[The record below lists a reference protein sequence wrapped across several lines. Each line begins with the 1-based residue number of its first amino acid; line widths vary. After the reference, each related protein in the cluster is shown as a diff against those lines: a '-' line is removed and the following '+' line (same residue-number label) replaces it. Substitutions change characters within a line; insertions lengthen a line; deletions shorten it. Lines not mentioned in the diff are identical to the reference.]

1 MPSRVEGS
9 IESGRDY
16 LDALAARKAD
26 IAWPEPRPI
35 KSELPSAPSFDAAL
49 LLPSALSTYV
59 ADEADRMPCSPDFIA
74 ASLLVSLGATIGS
87 RCALKPK
94 RCDDWLVTP
103 NLWGAVVGD
112 PSSKKSPA
120 IDKGWRF
127 LDRLEADESDRH
139 AKEMIIFEAE
149 TAAHAAREAAINA
162 AMKAAAGGKKAEN
175 PDAMALAIRQMAELQ
190 PPDEPVA
197 RRYKTSD
204 ATVQKLADLLAKSP
218 DGMLVARDE
227 LTGWLA
233 SFDQPGHEGD
243 RAFFLESWNGLGSFT
258 VDRIGRGTVLIK
270 RLTISVFGGIQPELM
285 GRYLQG
291 IATSARN
298 DGLLQRFGV
307 LVYPDQVEW
316 QWRDRYPALGA
327 REAVR
332 DVFLRL
338 ASFDPVQDGA
348 SPASDFQKVPAFA
361 FDNAAQDLFV
371 EWSGD
376 LHRNVIAG
384 ESNPLIAQHAAKYEK
399 LFCGIALVLHLAGG
413 EVGPIKADSASR
425 AAAWCQ
431 DLAGHARRVY
441 GLADVAR
448 TTAAQSLARRLAAGN
463 LQTGFTARDV
473 IRKGWSGLTA
483 QRDVEAALTALEDFG
498 YIVGHEHDEVIGRP
512 TTRYTINPA
521 ITREVSR

>member
-1 MPSRVEGS
+1 MGKIIEDS
-9 IESGRDY
+9 IAAGQAY
-16 LDALAARKAD
+16 LDALASKASTE
-26 IAWPEPRPI
+26 WPEPRPI
-35 KSELPSAPSFDAAL
+35 KSELPSAPSFDAGL
-49 LLPSALSTYV
+49 LLPAALATYV
-59 ADEADRMPCSPDFIA
+59 SDEADRMPCAPDFIA

-94 RCDDWLVTP
+94 RCDDWVVTP
-103 NLWGAVVGD
+103 NLWGADVGD
-112 PSSKKSPA
+112 PATKKSPA

-139 AKEMIIFEAE
+139 AKEMITFEAE
-149 TAAHAAREAAINA
+149 SAAHAAREAAVSA
-162 AMKAAAGGKKAEN
+162 AMKAAAGGKKSD
-175 PDAMALAIRQMAELQ
+175 PDAMAMAVRQMAELR

-218 DGMLVARDE
+218 DGMLIARDE

-243 RAFFLESWNGLGSFT
+243 RAFFLEGWNGLGAFT
-258 VDRIGRGTVLIK
+258 VDRVGRGTVLIK

-285 GRYLQG
+285 GRFLQG
-291 IATSARN
+291 ITTSARN

-316 QWRDRYPALGA
+316 QWRDRYPSPGS

-338 ASFDPVQDGA
+338 ACFDPTQDGA
-348 SPASDFQKVPAFA
+348 APATDFQKVPAFQ
-361 FDNAAQDLFV
+361 FDNAAQEIFV

-384 ESNPLIAQHAAKYEK
+384 ESNPLIAQHFAKYEK
-399 LFCGIALVLHLAGG
+399 LFCGIALTLHLAGG
-413 EVGPIKADSASR
+413 EVGQVQADSALR

-431 DLAGHARRVY
+431 YLAGHARRVY
-441 GLADVAR
+441 ALADVAR
-448 TTAAQSLARRLAAGN
+448 TSAAQSLARRLAAGS
-463 LQTGFTARDV
+463 LQNGFTVRDV
-473 IRKGWSGLTA
+473 VRKGWSGLTA
-483 QRDVEAALTALEDFG
+483 HRDVEAALAALEDFG
-498 YIVGHEHDEVIGRP
+498 YVSSHERDEAIGRP
-512 TTRYTINPA
+512 TVRYSINPA
-521 ITREVSR
+521 IGREVSR

>member
-1 MPSRVEGS
+1 MGKIIEDS
-9 IESGRDY
+9 IAAGQAY
-16 LDALAARKAD
+16 LDALASKASTE
-26 IAWPEPRPI
+26 WPDPRPI
-35 KSELPSAPSFDAAL
+35 KSELPSAPSFDAGL
-49 LLPSALSTYV
+49 LLPSALATYV
-59 ADEADRMPCSPDFIA
+59 SDEADRMPCAADYVG
-74 ASLLVSLGATIGS
+74 ASLLVALGATIGS

-94 RCDDWLVTP
+94 RCDDWLTTP
-103 NLWGAVVGD
+103 NFFGGVVGD

-139 AKEMIIFEAE
+139 AKEMITFEAE
-149 TAAHAAREAAINA
+149 TAAHAAREAAVNA
-162 AMKAAAGGKKAEN
+162 AMKAAAGGKKSD
-175 PDAMALAIRQMAELQ
+175 PDAMALAVRQMAELQ

-204 ATVQKLADLLAKSP
+204 ATVPKLADLLAKSP
-218 DGMLVARDE
+218 DGMLIARDE

-243 RAFFLESWNGLGSFT
+243 RAFFLEGWNGLGAFT
-258 VDRIGRGTVLIK
+258 VDRVGRGTVLIK

-285 GRYLQG
+285 GRFLQG
-291 IATSARN
+291 ITTSARN

-316 QWRDRYPALGA
+316 QWRDRYPSPGS

-338 ASFDPVQDGA
+338 ACFDPTQDGA
-348 SPASDFQKVPAFA
+348 APATDFQKVPAFQ
-361 FDNAAQDLFV
+361 FDNAAQEIFV

-384 ESNPLIAQHAAKYEK
+384 ESNPLIAQHFAKYEK
-399 LFCGIALVLHLAGG
+399 LFCGIALTLHLAGG
-413 EVGPIKADSASR
+413 EVGPVKADSALR

-431 DLAGHARRVY
+431 YLAGHARRVY
-441 GLADVAR
+441 ALADVAR
-448 TTAAQSLARRLAAGN
+448 TSAAQSLARRLAAGS
-463 LQTGFTARDV
+463 LQNGFTVRDV
-473 IRKGWSGLTA
+473 VRKGWSGLTA
-483 QRDVEAALTALEDFG
+483 HRDVEAALAALEDFG
-498 YIVGHEHDEVIGRP
+498 YVSSHERDEAIGRP
-512 TTRYTINPA
+512 TVRYSINPA
-521 ITREVSR
+521 IGREVSR